1 MKLLKRVLAV
11 LCAIMM
17 VVDLC
22 LASCLTV
29 YAREYYR
36 AEDMIAEDSQPEM
49 AALNVE
55 ETVPA
60 SEYFRSRDYI
70 ER

>member
-36 AEDMIAEDSQPEM
+36 AEDMIAEDS
-49 AALNVE
+49 
-55 ETVPA
+55 
-60 SEYFRSRDYI
+60 
-70 ER
+70 

>member
-11 LCAIMM
+11 MCAIMM

-36 AEDMIAEDSQPEM
+36 AEESQPEM

-55 ETVPA
+55 
-60 SEYFRSRDYI
+60 
-70 ER
+70 